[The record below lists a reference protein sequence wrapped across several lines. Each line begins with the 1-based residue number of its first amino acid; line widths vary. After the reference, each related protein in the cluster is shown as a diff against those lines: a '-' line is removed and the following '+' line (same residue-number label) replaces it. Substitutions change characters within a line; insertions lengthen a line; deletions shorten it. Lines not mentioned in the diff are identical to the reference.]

1 MSRIGQAPITV
12 PSGVDVKV
20 DGVTVKVKGKVGELT
35 RTFRA
40 TMKIN
45 LTDGVITVARPN
57 DEPDQRALHGLT
69 RSLINNMVM
78 GCAEGFSKRLEL
90 IGTGYRVQQKG
101 KALEIQV
108 GYSHPVPVD
117 PIGANTLAADGQTF
131 INISGPSKEDVG
143 EQAAQIRKVRKP
155 NPYTG
160 KGIKYS
166 DEVIRRKAGKT
177 AVGAGA

>member
-1 MSRIGQAPITV
+1 MSRIGKAPITV
-12 PSGVDVKV
+12 PDGVDVKV
-20 DGVTVKVKGKVGELT
+20 DGSTVTVKGKIGELT
-35 RTFRA
+35 RTLPA
-40 TMKIN
+40 TMKID

-69 RSLINNMVM
+69 RSLLNNMVI
-78 GCAEGFSKRLEL
+78 GCSDGFSKRLEL

-101 KALEIQV
+101 NALEISV
-108 GYSHPVPVD
+108 GFSHSVPIE
-117 PIGANTLAADGQTF
+117 PIGDNTLVADGQTF
-131 INISGPSKEDVG
+131 IVVSGPSKEDVG
-143 EQAAQIRKVRKP
+143 DQAARIRKVRKP

-177 AVGAGA
+177 AVGTIV

>member
-1 MSRIGQAPITV
+1 MSRIGKAPIIV
-12 PSGVDVKV
+12 PSGVDVKI
-20 DGVTVKVKGKVGELT
+20 DDTTVTVKGKIGELT
-35 RTFRA
+35 RTLPA
-40 TMKIN
+40 TMKID

-69 RSLINNMVM
+69 RSLLNNMVI
-78 GCAEGFSKRLEL
+78 GCADGFTKRLEL

-101 KALEIQV
+101 KALELSV
-108 GYSHPVPVD
+108 GYSHPVTVE
-117 PIGANTLAADGQTF
+117 PIGANTITSDGQTF
-131 INISGPSKEDVG
+131 INVTGPSKEDVG

-177 AVGAGA
+177 AVGVGV

>member
-1 MSRIGQAPITV
+1 MSRIGKAPIIV
-12 PSGVDVKV
+12 PSGVDVKI
-20 DGVTVKVKGKVGELT
+20 DDTTVTVKGKMGELT
-35 RTFRA
+35 RTLPE
-40 TMKIN
+40 TMKID
-45 LTDGVITVARPN
+45 LTDGVITVVRPN

-69 RSLINNMVM
+69 RSLLNNMVI
-78 GCAEGFSKRLEL
+78 GCADGFTKRLEL

-101 KALEIQV
+101 KALELSV
-108 GYSHPVPVD
+108 GYSHPVPVK
-117 PIGANTLAADGQTF
+117 PIGANTITSDGQTF
-131 INISGPSKEDVG
+131 INVTGPSKEDVG

-177 AVGAGA
+177 AVGAGV

>member
-1 MSRIGQAPITV
+1 M
-12 PSGVDVKV
+12 PSGVDVKI
-20 DGVTVKVKGKVGELT
+20 DGTTVTVKGKVGELT
-35 RTFRA
+35 RTLPA
-40 TMKIN
+40 TMKID
-45 LTDGVITVARPN
+45 LTDGVLTVDRPN

-69 RSLINNMVM
+69 RSLLNNMVV
-78 GCAEGFSKRLEL
+78 GCSDGFSKRLEL

-101 KALEIQV
+101 KSLELSV
-108 GYSHPVPVD
+108 GYSHPVPVE
-117 PIGANTLAADGQTF
+117 PIGLNTISADGQTF
-131 INISGPSKEDVG
+131 INVSGPSKEDVG

-160 KGIKYS
+160 KGVKYS

>member
-1 MSRIGQAPITV
+1 M
-12 PSGVDVKV
+12 PSGVDVKI
-20 DGVTVKVKGKVGELT
+20 DDTTVTVKGKIGELT
-35 RTFRA
+35 RTLPE
-40 TMKIN
+40 TMKID
-45 LTDGVITVARPN
+45 LTDGVITVVRPN

-69 RSLINNMVM
+69 RSLLNNMVI
-78 GCAEGFSKRLEL
+78 GCADGFTKRLEL

-101 KALEIQV
+101 KALELSV
-108 GYSHPVPVD
+108 GYSHPVPVN
-117 PIGANTLAADGQTF
+117 PIGANTITSDGQTF
-131 INISGPSKEDVG
+131 INVTGPSKEDVG

-177 AVGAGA
+177 AVGAGV

>member
-40 TMKIN
+40 TMKID

-57 DEPDQRALHGLT
+57 DEPEQRALHGLT

-108 GYSHPVPVD
+108 GYSHPVPVE

-177 AVGAGA
+177 AVGTGA

>member
-1 MSRIGQAPITV
+1 V

-20 DGVTVKVKGKVGELT
+20 DGTTVTAKGKVGELT
-35 RTFRA
+35 RTLPA
-40 TMKIN
+40 TMKID
-45 LTDGVITVARPN
+45 LTDGIITVDRPN
-57 DEPDQRALHGLT
+57 DDPDQRALHGLT
-69 RSLINNMVM
+69 RSLINNMVI
-78 GCAEGFSKRLEL
+78 GVAEGFSKRLEL

-101 KALEIQV
+101 KALELQV
-108 GYSHPVPVD
+108 GYSHSVPVE
-117 PIGANTLAADGQTF
+117 PIGVNILAADGATF
-131 INISGPSKEDVG
+131 INITGPSKEDVG

>member
-1 MSRIGQAPITV
+1 V

-20 DGVTVKVKGKVGELT
+20 DGVTVTVKGKVGELT
-35 RTFRA
+35 RTFRP
-40 TMKIN
+40 TMKID
-45 LTDGVITVARPN
+45 LTDGVITVDRPN
-57 DEPDQRALHGLT
+57 DEPNQRSLHGLT

-78 GCAEGFSKRLEL
+78 GCDEGFAKRLEL

-101 KALEIQV
+101 KTLEIQV
-108 GYSHPVPVD
+108 GYSHPVAVE

>member
-1 MSRIGQAPITV
+1 V

-40 TMKIN
+40 TMKID

-108 GYSHPVPVD
+108 GYSHPVPVE

>member
-12 PSGVDVKV
+12 PSGVDVKI
-20 DGVTVKVKGKVGELT
+20 DGNTVSVKGKNGELS
-35 RTFRA
+35 RTLPA
-40 TMKIN
+40 TMTIE
-45 LTDGVITVARPN
+45 LADGVITVGRPN

-69 RSLINNMVM
+69 RSLVNNMVI
-78 GCAEGFSKRLEL
+78 GCSDGFSKRLEL

-101 KALEIQV
+101 KALEISV
-108 GYSHPVPVD
+108 GLSHVVVVEPLGD
-117 PIGANTLAADGQTF
+117 NTLLADGQTF
-131 INISGPSKEDVG
+131 IVVSGPSKEDVG
-143 EQAAQIRKVRKP
+143 DQTARIRKIRKP

-177 AVGAGA
+177 AVGVGM

>member
-1 MSRIGQAPITV
+1 M
-12 PSGVDVKV
+12 PSGVEVKV

-101 KALEIQV
+101 EALEIQV
-108 GYSHPVPVD
+108 GYSHPVPVE
-117 PIGANTLAADGQTF
+117 PIGANTLSADGQTF

>member
-1 MSRIGQAPITV
+1 MSRIGLAPITV
-12 PSGVDVKV
+12 PSGVDVIV
-20 DGVTVKVKGKVGELT
+20 DGTTVTVKGKMGTLT
-35 RTFRA
+35 RTLSA
-40 TMKIN
+40 TMKID

-69 RSLINNMVM
+69 RSLLNNMVI
-78 GCAEGFSKRLEL
+78 GCADGFSKRLEL

-101 KALEIQV
+101 KALEVSV
-108 GYSHPVPVD
+108 GFSHPVPIQ
-117 PIGANTLAADGQTF
+117 PIGENTLAADGATF
-131 INISGPSKEDVG
+131 INISGPNKEDVG

-166 DEVIRRKAGKT
+166 DETIRRKAGKT
-177 AVGAGA
+177 AVGVGI